1 MYKKTINVLL
11 STYNG
16 EKYLQ
21 EQIESILAQS
31 NVEVQIFIRD
41 DGSTD
46 GSLAILKQYKLQ
58 EKIHI
63 IYGENIGWRRSF
75 FELVES
81 VPYSAGQFYAFADQD
96 DVWQPLKL
104 IKAADK
110 LENTHCPAVYHSNMT
125 LVDSAMNF
133 VSYRYPKGYSPNTK
147 MPNAFFDGIGTGA
160 TIVFNS
166 MMLQLLQQYT
176 PTRATAHDAY
186 IIALGNLLGKVI
198 YDSNSYILY
207 RRHSSTATGF
217 GKKTVQE
224 EPSMTMRFKRY
235 RRSPSNP
242 YSIRADMILSGYGEK
257 ISSIDY
263 QLLRHISSY
272 QKKFRS
278 RLYLLFS
285 PKIKASG
292 FRKTLQIKYRVI
304 FGTL

>member
-21 EQIESILAQS
+21 KQIESILAQS

-46 GSLAILKQYKLQ
+46 GSIDILKQYEFQ
-58 EKIHI
+58 RKIHI
-63 IYGENIGWRRSF
+63 VYGENIGWRRSF
-75 FELVES
+75 FKLVES
-81 VPYSAGQFYAFADQD
+81 VPYSAGQFYAFSDQD
-96 DVWQPLKL
+96 DIWQPLKL
-104 IKAADK
+104 VKAVDK
-110 LENTHCPAVYHSNMT
+110 LGNAHYPTVYHSNMT

-147 MPNAFFDGIGTGA
+147 MPNAFFDGVGTGA

-166 MMLQLLQQYT
+166 VMLHLLQQYA
-176 PTRATAHDAY
+176 PTKATAHDAY
-186 IIALGNLLGKVI
+186 IVALGNLLGKVI
-198 YDSNSYILY
+198 YDSDSYILY

-217 GKKTVQE
+217 GKKAVQE
-224 EPSMTMRFKRY
+224 APSLAMRFKRY
-235 RRSPSNP
+235 RKSPSNP
-242 YSIRADMILSGYGEK
+242 YSIRADMILSGYGKK
-257 ISSIDY
+257 ISSIDH
-263 QLLRHISSY
+263 QLLKRISSY
-272 QKKFRS
+272 QINLWS

-285 PKIKASG
+285 PKIRASG
-292 FRKTLQIKYRVI
+292 LRKTLQIKYRVI